1 MPSPEKLAAFVEAVR
16 ASGLLPAGEVA
27 ALAEA
32 AAAPAADAEALVGD
46 LVKRGYL
53 TAYQVRRLWKG
64 RGEELFLN
72 QYVLLD
78 RLGEGGMGEV
88 FRARHATLDREV
100 ALKVMRKEKLAKPE
114 SVRRFRRE
122 IRAAATLAHENVVM
136 AYDADQS
143 GDVHFFAMEFVD
155 GTTLERLVED
165 RGPLPV
171 AEACEYVRQAA
182 LGLQHAFEKGLTHRD
197 IKPANLLVDKTG
209 VVK

>member
-1 MPSPEKLAAFVEAVR
+1 MPSVEKFAAFVQAVR
-16 ASGLLPAGEVA
+16 ASGLLPAAEMS

-32 AAAPAADAEALVGD
+32 EARPDVDPEAVVRD
-46 LVKRGYL
+46 LVRRGML

-122 IRAAATLAHENVVM
+122 IR
-136 AYDADQS
+136 
-143 GDVHFFAMEFVD
+143 
-155 GTTLERLVED
+155 
-165 RGPLPV
+165 
-171 AEACEYVRQAA
+171 
-182 LGLQHAFEKGLTHRD
+182 
-197 IKPANLLVDKTG
+197 
-209 VVK
+209 